1 MGKKRA
7 EGLSSGLC
15 VHFFFSITINCAM
28 PTIRMRKEKFPFPIS
43 AIITSITAASFP
55 RGHEKSTDR
64 KADAVC
70 LPAGELFV

>member
-15 VHFFFSITINCAM
+15 VQCFFLSITISCAM

-55 RGHEKSTDR
+55 RGHKKSTDR
-64 KADAVC
+64 
-70 LPAGELFV
+70 